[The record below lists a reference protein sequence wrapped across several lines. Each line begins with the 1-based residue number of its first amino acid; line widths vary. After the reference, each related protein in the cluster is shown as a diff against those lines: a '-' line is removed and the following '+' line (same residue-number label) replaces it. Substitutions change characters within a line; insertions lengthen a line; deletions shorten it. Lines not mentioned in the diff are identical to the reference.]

1 MLSLAVAADLMWA
14 AGVMLPVVAGDDRD
28 WPTIDGQAG
37 DELFIESRSERWQW
51 RQERMRK

>member
-1 MLSLAVAADLMWA
+1 VAADLMWA